1 MAKYELPQYQSM
13 YRDTG
18 SVQVNQLKRQEYLAN
33 MQADNALATS
43 IMNMDALDEDLEVL
57 NSIAEKY
64 NDNIETRSERGD
76 YENMGMTVAKDAM
89 DFVKD
94 FTPLKKSK
102 QFYDAYKAKLDE
114 AYKKGDIT
122 AETRDGRLKQS
133 RDKYEGIKYT
143 ESGVIDRDSYF
154 TGVGFVNDVD
164 IDKVIQE
171 QFKDVVARE
180 YNDLGI
186 ENILTADF
194 KQYVPGEGKDPVWGV
209 KQGKQIKEIPP
220 ELVDKVMTTVFNR
233 SDVRNTIGQE
243 AELETYDSEDPE
255 AEVKKVIGNIKR
267 TISSLEKKTGL
278 SDEEQEF
285 TNNRISNLKEYIS
298 DIQTA
303 SATDNLGTLQKI
315 RANEIQ
321 EEYLELALGKYSYKN
336 LKIARDY
343 NIIDQDAIGS
353 AGLKT
358 VPGVT
363 MIGKSDGALASE
375 VLGGPTKESK
385 ARYIKEQDTVI
396 ANILERPQY
405 KDKEGILDKLYN
417 VATEEE
423 LNTLAN
429 ELNVSPETFLEDANN
444 AKRARDQKDIVN
456 RQLQEALNTVK
467 KTDESNEEYYARISA
482 GFDRRGINLDDS
494 VQGDLTMLT
503 YNNVRDILVEEGI
516 IPQGSSIYEAMDYIT
531 YQDEG
536 VTIGATGATTG
547 VSVPKVSRAI
557 YDNLINKGVINKG
570 NTEGVAYSEESP
582 FALNNIQQA
591 MKGLKDGFLKET
603 ETDRTSIEKDLDAA
617 QNKFDAIIDL
627 SFADPT
633 GKNSKAIKDV
643 LSPGKLVDQTSV
655 LTDNGQRISFGEY
668 VDKEFG
674 KDNYKIIKEQTGLV
688 NVASPDGTP
697 LIRVV
702 IEDLGKGKDK
712 KTKTDQ
718 IYIPANEILSESTQK
733 FTTSTAF
740 RLQRLWG
747 TGDAGSLES
756 WSPPLFGGSVVFD
769 YTRNEVQIYDED
781 KSKQEGKDIFKTYP
795 KAAGM
800 QIILDLYND
809 SKFIY

>member
-43 IMNMDALDEDLEVL
+43 IMNMDALSEDLEAL
-57 NSIAEKY
+57 NMIADKY
-64 NDNIETRSERGD
+64 NDNIETRSQRGD
-76 YENMGMTVAKDAM
+76 YENMGITVAKDAM

-94 FTPLKKSK
+94 FTPLQKSK

-122 AETRDGRLKQS
+122 VETRDGRLKQS
-133 RDKYEGIKYT
+133 RDKYKGIQYT
-143 ESGVIDRDSYF
+143 ASGVIDRDSYF

-180 YNDLGI
+180 YNNLGM
-186 ENILTADF
+186 ETILASDF
-194 KQYVPGEGKDPVWGV
+194 TQYVPGEGKDPVWGV
-209 KQGKQIKEIPP
+209 KQGKEIKEIPP

-243 AELETYDSEDPE
+243 AELETYDIEDPQ
-255 AEVKKVIGNIKR
+255 AEVNKVVGNIKR

-285 TNNRISNLKEYIS
+285 TNNRISNLKQYIS
-298 DIQTA
+298 DIQE
-303 SATDNLGTLQKI
+303 SSSKDSLGTLEKI

-321 EEYLELALGKYSYKN
+321 EEYLELALGKYSYQN

-343 NIIDQDAIGS
+343 TILDQDAIGS

-358 VPGVT
+358 VPGIT

-385 ARYIKEQDTVI
+385 SRYIKEQDAVI
-396 ANILERPQY
+396 ANILERPNY

-423 LNTLAN
+423 LNTLAK
-429 ELNVSPETFLEDANN
+429 ELDLSPDLLLEDANN

-467 KTDESNEEYYARISA
+467 KTDESNEDYYNRVSA
-482 GFDRRGINLDDS
+482 QFDRRGI
-494 VQGDLTMLT
+494 DLNEEVKGSLSRLT
-503 YNNVRDILVEEGI
+503 YNDVRDSMVEEGI
-516 IPQGSSIYEAMDYIT
+516 IPEGSSIYEAMEYLLYIDGT
-531 YQDEG
+531 K
-536 VTIGATGATTG
+536 VTGGGAYGATSA
-547 VSVPKVSRAI
+547 PKSTDAI
-557 YDNLINKGVINKG
+557 YNNLLNKNAINRG
-570 NTEGVAYSEESP
+570 NDIELLGQSTGLFQLEKILNTFKDEFREGT
-582 FALNNIQQA
+582 
-591 MKGLKDGFLKET
+591 K
-603 ETDRTSIEKDLDAA
+603 TDRETVEKYLDAG

-633 GKNSKAIKDV
+633 GKNSKAIKEV
-643 LSPGKLVDQTSV
+643 LAPGKLVDQTAV

-740 RLQRLWG
+740 KLQRLWG

-781 KSKQEGKDIFKTYP
+781 KSKQEGKDIFKTYT
-795 KAAGM
+795 KADGM
-800 QIILDLYND
+800 QIILDLYNE